1 MNRTQIVGAR
11 LILSLCL
18 LVLVVVAGA
27 PSAFAQGQNAIL
39 TGTIGD
45 NDGVIPG
52 ATVTVTDPATGLTR
66 TAESNDRGVFRIL
79 ALPAGRY
86 TVRV

>member
-79 ALPAGRY
+79 
-86 TVRV
+86 